1 MEEQGHIEIRV
12 DNFSQTLSPKDV
24 DINELKVLI
33 SDIETFLYLSRDE
46 KKLRPHISYDIQSGS
61 AKHRFFL
68 PLTAVLLFDAL
79 LNEIS
84 KRNTIDFLDYKR
96 QEIIDRFQKKA
107 FKEQ

>member
-46 KKLRPHISYDIQSGS
+46 KNCVHISPMI
-61 AKHRFFL
+61 FNL
-68 PLTAVLLFDAL
+68 VL
-79 LNEIS
+79 
-84 KRNTIDFLDYKR
+84 RNIVSFCH
-96 QEIIDRFQKKA
+96 
-107 FKEQ
+107 